1 MRLIF
6 LIVISIL
13 FGFSTVAQSIEILDN
28 NQNYHGNIGSKIE
41 VPIKIKNN
49 SDRILHLMVQR
60 VSSQIGS
67 TQSTFFCWDDECF
80 GKDIF
85 ILPTSRK
92 LAPGEESSA
101 FLSVLEAGLTEQFST
116 VTYIFYDRDNPSD
129 AVSYELNYNVEEKE
143 VKGLLYESEDI
154 TLSDAYPNPVSE
166 NAIIQYRFFD
176 ETKEAKIL
184 IHNVLGSIVGE
195 YKLLPSENQLKIS
208 TQELNPGVYFYT
220 LYLDKQVKVTKKLL
234 VKKQ

>member
-6 LIVISIL
+6 TIFILL
-13 FGFSTVAQSIEILDN
+13 FGFSTIAQSIEILNN

-41 VPIKIKNN
+41 VPVKIKNN
-49 SDRILHLMVQR
+49 SDRILYLMVQR

-67 TQSTFFCWDDECF
+67 TQSTYFCWGDECF
-80 GKDIF
+80 GKDTYIF
-85 ILPTSRK
+85 PNSRK

-101 FLSVLEAGLTEQFST
+101 FIAVLEAGLTEQFST

-166 NAIIQYRFFD
+166 YAIIQYRYFD

-195 YKLLPSENQLKIS
+195 YKLLPFETQLKIS
-208 TQELNPGVYFYT
+208 THELNPGVYFYT

>member
-13 FGFSTVAQSIEILDN
+13 FGFSTIAQSIEILDN

-49 SDRILHLMVQR
+49 SDRVLHLMVQR

-67 TQSTFFCWDDECF
+67 TQSTFFCWGDECF
-80 GKDIF
+80 SKDTY

-101 FLSVLEAGLTEQFST
+101 FISVLEAGLTEQFST

-143 VKGLLYESEDI
+143 IKGLLFESEDI

-166 NAIIQYRFFD
+166 FAIIQYRFFD

-195 YKLLPSENQLKIS
+195 YELLPFENQLKIS

>member
-6 LIVISIL
+6 TIFILL
-13 FGFSTVAQSIEILDN
+13 FGFSTIAQSIEILN
-28 NQNYHGNIGSKIE
+28 SNQNYHGNIGSKIE
-41 VPIKIKNN
+41 VPVKIKNN
-49 SDRILHLMVQR
+49 SDRILYLMVQR

-67 TQSTFFCWDDECF
+67 TQSTYFCWGDECF
-80 GKDIF
+80 GKDTYMF
-85 ILPTSRK
+85 PNSRK

-101 FLSVLEAGLTEQFST
+101 FIAVLEAGLTEQFST

-166 NAIIQYRFFD
+166 YAIIQYRYFD

-195 YKLLPSENQLKIS
+195 YKLLPFETQLKIS
-208 TQELNPGVYFYT
+208 THELNPGVYFYT

>member
-13 FGFSTVAQSIEILDN
+13 FGFSTIAQSIEILDN

-49 SDRILHLMVQR
+49 SDRVLHLMVQR

-67 TQSTFFCWDDECF
+67 TQSTFFCWGDECF
-80 GKDIF
+80 SKDTY

-101 FLSVLEAGLTEQFST
+101 FISVLEAGLTEQFST

-129 AVSYELNYNVEEKE
+129 AISYELNYNVEEKE
-143 VKGLLYESEDI
+143 IKGLLFESEDI
-154 TLSDAYPNPVSE
+154 TLSVLSG
-166 NAIIQYRFFD
+166 FFSSCGGIN
-176 ETKEAKIL
+176 EAF
-184 IHNVLGSIVGE
+184 GSV
-195 YKLLPSENQLKIS
+195 YKWINL
-208 TQELNPGVYFYT
+208 T
-220 LYLDKQVKVTKKLL
+220 LYFIKIKYRVEQIP
-234 VKKQ
+234 

>member
-1 MRLIF
+1 MKLIF
-6 LIVISIL
+6 LIVILIL
-13 FGFSTVAQSIEILDN
+13 FGFSTIAQSIEILHN
-28 NQNYHGNIGSKIE
+28 NKNYHGNIGSKIE
-41 VPIKIKNN
+41 APVTIKNN
-49 SDRILHLMVQR
+49 SNRILNLMVQR

-67 TQSTFFCWDDECF
+67 TQSTFFCWDNECF
-80 GKDIF
+80 GKDTYT
-85 ILPTSRK
+85 LPTSRK

-129 AVSYELNYNVEEKE
+129 AVSYDLNYNVEEKE
-143 VKGLLYESEDI
+143 IKGLLYESQDI

-166 NAIIQYRFFD
+166 KAIIQYRFFD

-195 YKLLPSENQLKIS
+195 YKLLPVENQLKIS

-220 LYLDKQVKVTKKLL
+220 LYLDNKGLVTKKLI
-234 VKKQ
+234 VKK